1 MSTNRPRH
9 NFTLAQRASDIV
21 NHTKEGFKSD
31 MVSRAIIW
39 FNEDVSELAKSHESL
54 RQGVITRDEKIRELQ
69 TKLEQKS
76 GFWSKLFKK

>member
-1 MSTNRPRH
+1 MTTNRPRH

-21 NHTKEGFKSD
+21 NRTKDGYKSD

-39 FNEDVSELAKSHESL
+39 FNQDVNELRLQNETLERTIIVLREKLAESD
-54 RQGVITRDEKIRELQ
+54 RNA
-69 TKLEQKS
+69 QKW